1 MRLRGF
7 GGSVRK
13 LILAAVA
20 LAAGTA
26 SVACCD
32 GYQPGGVS
40 NVSVAGDGT
49 VIADNPPSVSA
60 DGGLTWVGADERLDW
75 GYDAGINASVETPR
89 GTYFIEGAVVYREA
103 GGARREAYSAAHLSQ
118 SANRWAQALDAP
130 SCEPRLTTHPQDITY
145 DPASGNVIVA
155 MGLMG
160 VAVGL
165 PSGEWRE
172 VGVGW
177 SYPRDFSFAAKLGLL
192 TENGFWA
199 GALAAAFAVGGVAVV
214 FYALRGERAGIAAL
228 IGTGY
233 VLALPMSAAVPLIA
247 VAFLFGRL
255 EQVLFA
261 LLAAGAPLFALT
273 RARASPFRRGIALG
287 CFVAGAVLGAAALL
301 PYSVRDHANPAAS
314 FFGGAAWDLGAYG
327 VILGGV
333 GLALAALAW
342 RRLAIVASAV
352 AAVLR
357 AAGGGVRALDSE
369 RGSAGGLVPAR
380 ARRRRRRAVALL
392 LARGLGTAGR
402 VIPRLSRP
410 KLRLRPRRVRHYT
423 GRETG
428 ADSPKSEGNAK

>member
-1 MRLRGF
+1 MRPFGF

-20 LAAGTA
+20 LAAGAA
-26 SVACCD
+26 SVACCGH

-40 NVSVAGDGT
+40 DVSVAGDGT

-103 GGARREAYSAAHLSQ
+103 GGERREAYSAAHLSQ
-118 SANRWAQALDAP
+118 SANRWAQAMDAP

-165 PSGEWRE
+165 PGGEWRE
-172 VGVGW
+172 VAVGW

-228 IGTGY
+228 IGIGY
-233 VLALPMSAAVPLIA
+233 VLALPIVAAVTIFALPFALALFGFYSDVVFTVVYGARIVPFALIA
-247 VAFLFGRL
+247 GGL
-255 EQVLFA
+255 
-261 LLAAGAPLFALT
+261 PLFAFT
-273 RARASPFRRGIALG
+273 RAKASPFRRGIALG
-287 CFVAGAVLGAAALL
+287 CVVAGAVLGAASFL
-301 PYSVRDHANPAAS
+301 PYTARDPVGENVVS
-314 FFGGAAWDLGAYG
+314 FYAFAAWRIGALG
-327 VILGGV
+327 VILGAF
-333 GLALAALAW
+333 GLALAALSR
-342 RRLAIVASAV
+342 RRLVVVASAV
-352 AAVLR
+352 ALSYALLAAAFALWIANAIPPAVLFLLAPVV
-357 AAGGGVRALDSE
+357 AAAALGRFFFLRSDSE
-369 RGSAGGLVPAR
+369 RRDA
-380 ARRRRRRAVALL
+380 
-392 LARGLGTAGR
+392 
-402 VIPRLSRP
+402 
-410 KLRLRPRRVRHYT
+410 
-423 GRETG
+423 
-428 ADSPKSEGNAK
+428 